1 MATSVT
7 SMNNFPCFKITAT
20 KAVTKQEGPKN
31 FLAESF
37 FSLPAVKKDSKTVQ
51 LEIFLAL
58 LILTRL

>member
-31 FLAESF
+31 FPAELHKISAHSTYSDNCYFHF
-37 FSLPAVKKDSKTVQ
+37 FYQ
-51 LEIFLAL
+51 
-58 LILTRL
+58 